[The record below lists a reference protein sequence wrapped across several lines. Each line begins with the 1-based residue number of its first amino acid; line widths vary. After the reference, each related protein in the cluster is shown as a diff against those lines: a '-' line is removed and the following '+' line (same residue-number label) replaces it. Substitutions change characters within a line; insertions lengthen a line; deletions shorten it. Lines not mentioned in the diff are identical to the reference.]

1 MICRQ
6 CSNIDF
12 IKNTVF
18 EKEKAPSNRCFF
30 MSQVFINRLFL
41 TCFCFVLQGF
51 TLGSSVVAVV
61 LQTRA
66 SVSDVELGFSRDGVF
81 LVINEK
87 QHERNRKGYKFCGG
101 SCEPK
106 SRHIP

>member
-6 CSNIDF
+6 CSNIDS

-18 EKEKAPSNRCFF
+18 GKEKAPSNRCFF
-30 MSQVFINRLFL
+30 YVVGFYKPFIFDLLYR
-41 TCFCFVLQGF
+41 GF
-51 TLGSSVVAVV
+51 ILGNVVVAVV
-61 LQTRA
+61 FQTRV
-66 SVSDVELGFSRDGVF
+66 SVSDVELCFSRDGIF
-81 LVINEK
+81 LVVDEK

-106 SRHIP
+106 PRHVP

>member
-1 MICRQ
+1 MLFYAVGFYKP
-6 CSNIDF
+6 F
-12 IKNTVF
+12 IF
-18 EKEKAPSNRCFF
+18 DLLLLCF
-30 MSQVFINRLFL
+30 I
-41 TCFCFVLQGF
+41 GF
-51 TLGSSVVAVV
+51 SLGSSVVAVV